1 VFLALRVLRPSEYR
15 TEGAVFQSEAY
26 HSQSN
31 QSPLRAKTPKAAR
44 IVSTVLASA
53 TVCHETDKA
62 KDTTA
67 QF

>member
-1 VFLALRVLRPSEYR
+1 MFLVLRVLRPSEYR

-44 IVSTVLASA
+44 IVGIVPASA

-62 KDTTA
+62 KDTTV

>member
-1 VFLALRVLRPSEYR
+1 MFLVLRVLRPSEYR

-44 IVSTVLASA
+44 IVSTVPASA

-62 KDTTA
+62 KDTTD

>member
-1 VFLALRVLRPSEYR
+1 MFLALRVLRPSEYR
-15 TEGAVFQSEAY
+15 TEGAVFQSKAY

-31 QSPLRAKTPKAAR
+31 QNPLRAKTLKAAR
-44 IVSTVLASA
+44 IVSTVPASA

-62 KDTTA
+62 KDTTV